1 MAARTRNQSNIKHGT
16 IELVLLLLLQGGKK
30 YGYQL
35 SQELADY
42 SDGDY
47 ELKEPTMYPTLYRLE
62 QNGFLKSEQV
72 LVGVRRTRVY
82 YTITETGQQYLSAVR
97 QEYDKITG
105 AIKKIID
112 HTEAA
117 TTEDDSFYKEVS
129 S

>member
-1 MAARTRNQSNIKHGT
+1 MAGRTRNQSNIKHGT
-16 IELVLLLLLQGGKK
+16 IELVLLLLLQNGKK

-62 QNGFLKSEQV
+62 QNGFLKSEQIR
-72 LVGVRRTRVY
+72 VGVRRTRVY
-82 YTITETGQQYLSAVR
+82 YTITEAGQEYLSSVR

-105 AIKKIID
+105 AIKKIMD
-112 HTEAA
+112 HTKIKKADA
-117 TTEDDSFYKEVS
+117 D
-129 S
+129 